1 MVGDI
6 FFEEERERG
15 QQERVILS
23 KTIGVISMA
32 ATRAI
37 TATRVFALRGASR
50 CLSRRGV
57 LASRQKPSGGTT
69 LKRPFVACAA
79 SKEIISTDAAPGAVG
94 PYSQAIKSGGFL
106 YVSGCI
112 PLVPGVSHR
121 SVLSTLLLSPVSFMF
136 LFLLRLS
143 SEQNCV

>member
-57 LASRQKPSGGTT
+57 MASRQKPSGGTT

>member
-1 MVGDI
+1 M
-6 FFEEERERG
+6 
-15 QQERVILS
+15 
-23 KTIGVISMA
+23 
-32 ATRAI
+32 
-37 TATRVFALRGASR
+37 
-50 CLSRRGV
+50 
-57 LASRQKPSGGTT
+57 ASRQPPSGGTT

-121 SVLSTLLLSPVSFMF
+121 SVLSTLLLSLFSFMF

>member
-1 MVGDI
+1 MK
-6 FFEEERERG
+6 REIV
-15 QQERVILS
+15 ES
-23 KTIGVISMA
+23 KN
-32 ATRAI
+32 
-37 TATRVFALRGASR
+37 
-50 CLSRRGV
+50 
-57 LASRQKPSGGTT
+57 
-69 LKRPFVACAA
+69 
-79 SKEIISTDAAPGAVG
+79 APAPVG

-121 SVLSTLLLSPVSFMF
+121 SVLSTLLLSLFSFMF

>member
-37 TATRVFALRGASR
+37 TATRVFALRGVSR

-57 LASRQKPSGGTT
+57 VASRQKPSGGTT

>member
-37 TATRVFALRGASR
+37 TATRFFALRGASR

>member
-1 MVGDI
+1 MKKK
-6 FFEEERERG
+6 EREGNKRG
-15 QQERVILS
+15 PSCRKPS
-23 KTIGVISMA
+23 GVISMA

-57 LASRQKPSGGTT
+57 VASRQKPSGGTT

>member
-57 LASRQKPSGGTT
+57 VASRQKPSGGTT

>member
-23 KTIGVISMA
+23 KTIGVLSMA

-57 LASRQKPSGGTT
+57 VASRQKPSGGTT